1 MRAFHWNGNFT
12 FILFFPQTFQNV
24 DIQPLTDLSNSPLCT
39 TLCITLYHLIYGN
52 KNIKTYFNKPL
63 LIECIPLLL
72 YSNELLD
79 HLLDL
84 LKYFD
89 SFRLRFVCEQ
99 RSGSRF
105 MIFVIASSSPHFSL
119 ASHKGVINHIKL
131 KQEPPTT
138 TRTLINTYSYIHTHT
153 HV

>member
-1 MRAFHWNGNFT
+1 MANSLRWATSIYHANYTWPPPTFFVRAFHWNGNFT

-89 SFRLRFVCEQ
+89 SFLFFSIALCVWATQRIPFYDLRYRKQFPP
-99 RSGSRF
+99 F
-105 MIFVIASSSPHFSL
+105 LSSQPQ
-119 ASHKGVINHIKL
+119 G
-131 KQEPPTT
+131 
-138 TRTLINTYSYIHTHT
+138 RY
-153 HV
+153 